1 MKVKRAATYES
12 EALGALAYEFPF
24 SNKAEAE
31 TKIKRRL
38 KRKKLGNYDPERIN
52 LLRALK
58 DELQQEI
65 SKGEKSAW
73 FTHRHDH
80 RYVDMRDFNIDQLAK
95 RMIKRYPHVPKKEIN
110 HFVPFC
116 VFLYYLL

>member
-1 MKVKRAATYES
+1 MKVKRAATYEI
-12 EALGALAYEFPF
+12 EALDALAYEFPC
-24 SNKAEAE
+24 SNKTEAE
-31 TKIKRRL
+31 TKIQGRL
-38 KRKKLGNYDPERIN
+38 KRKKLGKYDPERIN
-52 LLRALK
+52 LLRRLK

-73 FTHRHDH
+73 FTCRHDK
-80 RYVDMRDFNIDQLAK
+80 YVDMRDFYIDQLTK
-95 RMIKRYPHVPKKEIN
+95 TMIERYPKVPKKEIE

>member
-12 EALGALAYEFPF
+12 EALDALAYEFPF

-31 TKIKRRL
+31 TKIQGRL
-38 KRKKLGNYDPERIN
+38 KRKKLGKYDPERIN
-52 LLRALK
+52 LLRRLK

-73 FTHRHDH
+73 FTCRHDK
-80 RYVDMRDFNIDQLAK
+80 YVDMRDFNIDQLTK
-95 RMIKRYPHVPKKEIN
+95 TMIERYPQVPKKEIE